1 MKPRKAVLA
10 LAVTAV
16 LGMGAAGQAH
26 GALPLVSYDP
36 VLTWGG
42 PTFVKFIGFDAVLR
56 SEMWFFATINPGPNQ
71 NPLGGD
77 YLFANKNPAAA
88 HTGDPQPMA
97 NKFAW
102 HQIGLGWAPNT
113 ELHFG
118 LFVQGLLTAPP
129 PGQSANVWFFTGDES
144 YNPDNRIHAK
154 VTELGKYHYAVGFED
169 LCKREHVPPGLD
181 CTSGRFPADW
191 DYNDHVFEIYSTP
204 EPLTMTLMGTGLLG
218 LAGVARRRRR
228 KLEDAE
234 L

>member
-10 LAVTAV
+10 LAVTAA
-16 LGMGAAGQAH
+16 LGLGAAGQAH

-36 VLTWGG
+36 ILTSGG
-42 PTFVKFIGFDAVLR
+42 PTFVKFIGYEASLR
-56 SEMWFFATINPGPNQ
+56 SELWFFATMNPGPSQ
-71 NPLGGD
+71 DPLATYPGD
-77 YLFANKNPAAA
+77 YLFANKNPAGA
-88 HTGDPQPMA
+88 QPMG
-97 NKFAW
+97 NKFDW
-102 HQIGLGWAPNT
+102 YQIGFGWAPNT

-118 LFVQGLLTAPP
+118 LFVQGLLAAPP
-129 PGQSANVWFFTGDES
+129 PGQSANVWFYTGDET

-154 VTELGKYHYAVGFED
+154 VTELGQYHYAVGFED
-169 LCKREHVPPGLD
+169 LCKREHVPPGID
-181 CTSGRFPADW
+181 CTSARYVADW

-204 EPLTMTLMGTGLLG
+204 EPVTMTLMGTGLLG